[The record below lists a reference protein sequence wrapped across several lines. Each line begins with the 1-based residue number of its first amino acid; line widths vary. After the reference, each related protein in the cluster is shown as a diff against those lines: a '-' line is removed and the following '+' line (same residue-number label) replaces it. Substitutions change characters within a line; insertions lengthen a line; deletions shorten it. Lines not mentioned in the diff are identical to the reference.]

1 MNNLKKIMEKENK
14 ILVAVYGSLRSDMSN
29 HDLLKTSEYLGEFK
43 TEPVFSLYSLG
54 GYPGLKE
61 GGNTSV
67 VMEVYAVDE
76 TVAKRVDQLEGY
88 EEGRPATFYDKI
100 NIETPYGTAGVYTYV
115 NPIPEDR
122 LVESGD
128 WKEHR
133 NQVYSHYTM
142 N

>member
-1 MNNLKKIMEKENK
+1 MKKLI
-14 ILVAVYGSLRSDMSN
+14 AVYGSLRKNCGND
-29 HDLLKTSEYLGEFK
+29 HYLKTAEYLGEFK
-43 TEPVFSLYSLG
+43 TEPMFSLYSLG

-128 WKEHR
+128 
-133 NQVYSHYTM
+133 
-142 N
+142 